1 MFAYNNRTMQ
11 DYNIAF
17 TYRGVKVKVFKV
29 VLNKDT
35 DKTLSQFLL
44 YTTNSQTSV
53 STLLVQIKPFTV
65 QTQQTRRHLCPYS
78 STNLLCYKCIIDTES
93 LPVPNIMYGTKMAHK
108 TRD

>member
-35 DKTLSQFLL
+35 DKTFHSSN
-44 YTTNSQTSV
+44 TTNSQTSV
-53 STLLVQIKPFTV
+53 STLSV
-65 QTQQTRRHLCPYS
+65 QTSYV
-78 STNLLCYKCIIDTES
+78 TNVS
-93 LPVPNIMYGTKMAHK
+93 
-108 TRD
+108 

>member
-1 MFAYNNRTMQ
+1 MQ

-53 STLLVQIKPFTV
+53 SIL
-65 QTQQTRRHLCPYS
+65 
-78 STNLLCYKCIIDTES
+78 
-93 LPVPNIMYGTKMAHK
+93 
-108 TRD
+108 